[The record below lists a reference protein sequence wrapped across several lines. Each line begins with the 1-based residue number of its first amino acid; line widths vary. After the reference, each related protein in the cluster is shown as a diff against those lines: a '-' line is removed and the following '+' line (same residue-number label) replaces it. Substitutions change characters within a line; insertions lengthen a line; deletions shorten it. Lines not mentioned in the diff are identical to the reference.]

1 LIFIAIIVIY
11 ADRELNAHADQRQT
25 LQGLK
30 TRWFFKGAAVRVR
43 SMNNLSV
50 CTMLPSEK
58 NFLQQCRRHTPWFRL
73 AALFDF
79 QSREVILRWIQVRVP
94 E

>member
-1 LIFIAIIVIY
+1 
-11 ADRELNAHADQRQT
+11 
-25 LQGLK
+25 
-30 TRWFFKGAAVRVR
+30 
-43 SMNNLSV
+43 MNNLSV
-50 CTMLPSEK
+50 YTMLPSEK